1 MNYSVADAITAMG
14 GGEFSSRAACG
25 ISDLLPFGIA
35 PGAKVVM
42 RREKAAAEHVR
53 ASRSGS
59 AQTTDRA
66 VIQKGGD
73 HGQMNVQLVRGRSV
87 WFTRVMGILL

>member
-14 GGEFSSRAACG
+14 GDEFSGRAACG
-25 ISDLLPFGIA
+25 ISNLLPFGIA

-53 ASRSGS
+53 ASRSG
-59 AQTTDRA
+59 AQTADRA
-66 VIQKGGD
+66 VIQKSGD

-87 WFTRVMGILL
+87 WFTRVMEILL

>member
-1 MNYSVADAITAMG
+1 MNYSVADAIAATG
-14 GGEFSSRAACG
+14 GDGDLRGTSSE

-53 ASRSGS
+53 TLQSTSYKF
-59 AQTTDRA
+59 A
-66 VIQKGGD
+66 VK
-73 HGQMNVQLVRGRSV
+73 HYHYEYRTV
-87 WFTRVMGILL
+87 LLL